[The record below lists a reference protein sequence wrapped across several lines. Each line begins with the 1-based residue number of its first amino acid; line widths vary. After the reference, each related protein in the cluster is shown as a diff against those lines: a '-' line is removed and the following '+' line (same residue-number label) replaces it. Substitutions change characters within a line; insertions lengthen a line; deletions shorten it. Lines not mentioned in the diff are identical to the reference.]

1 VESWERY
8 GRAVIGSMQEV
19 LRDAADDH
27 HPLLLETADY
37 WLTLGLSLGTR
48 RPEDAE
54 RLLALIAERE
64 GEDPAELDRD
74 ADEFC
79 AQALG

>member
-1 VESWERY
+1 VEPWERY
-8 GRAVIGSMQEV
+8 GRAVIASMQEV

-37 WLTLGLSLGTR
+37 WLTLGLAIGSR
-48 RPEDAE
+48 RPEDAG

-64 GEDPAELDRD
+64 GEDRAELERD
-74 ADEFC
+74 ADGFC
-79 AQALG
+79 AEALG